1 MVINLKKK
9 ALSVIA
15 VLLFSLFFIP
25 EVYALKI
32 SAGIKGGLGLSNLV
46 DADNSKVK
54 LAGNLG
60 AICDIQFNNWLACE
74 VFLGWRNMGYRYDNG
89 TINER
94 IELNYFHFEPVAKIF
109 FSVSGTRLYA
119 IIGGYVSGIMS
130 SSGASRSSHTDVG
143 CTLGIGINLKLSE
156 KFHLLIETNGNFGFK
171 TLPFGGGRNIAGYLS
186 AGLLFDLN

>member
-15 VLLFSLFFIP
+15 ALLFSLFIIP
-25 EVYALKI
+25 ELYALKI

-46 DADNSKVK
+46 NADHSKVK

-89 TINER
+89 TVNER
-94 IELNYFHFEPVAKIF
+94 IELNYFHFEPVA
-109 FSVSGTRLYA
+109 
-119 IIGGYVSGIMS
+119 
-130 SSGASRSSHTDVG
+130 
-143 CTLGIGINLKLSE
+143 
-156 KFHLLIETNGNFGFK
+156 
-171 TLPFGGGRNIAGYLS
+171 
-186 AGLLFDLN
+186 